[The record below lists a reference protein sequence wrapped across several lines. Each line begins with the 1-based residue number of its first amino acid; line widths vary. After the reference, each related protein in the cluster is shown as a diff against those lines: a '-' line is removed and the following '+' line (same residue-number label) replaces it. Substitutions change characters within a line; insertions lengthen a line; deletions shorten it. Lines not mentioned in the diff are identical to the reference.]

1 MPSQSSKCQPS
12 TGKGLHRGLSS
23 RWIAVSF
30 VVLSLL
36 AQSFGFIGA
45 GSVALAATQPT
56 AGQLSQPIQ
65 ADPESPAAAKQR
77 QIREADKVK
86 SVAIAQEF
94 SGRVPQTN
102 ARSAAGVQ
110 TPAQGVPATL
120 PDGTELDGVRKQLNF
135 KPNNAP
141 QVVPHLSAAFTYYAN
156 SKFDGPIATVNCSNP
171 GNTDC
176 TLRSAITLAGS
187 DGHGTTPDL
196 IVLKPLSAGLPPY
209 LLTSNNGSLP
219 TIPDYVYLS
228 ATTDLTCPPN
238 ATTLDLALINGGSLP
253 ITNTNPLLT
262 LGNNDYLNAVVI
274 NSSNGRG
281 LQISGS
287 ANKVTCVDVL
297 NSKATGIAIEGSAA
311 SNNQI
316 GGINPAASVNGFGE
330 VVVQS
335 SKAPGQR

>member
-1 MPSQSSKCQPS
+1 MS
-12 TGKGLHRGLSS
+12 
-23 RWIAVSF
+23 A
-30 VVLSLL
+30 
-36 AQSFGFIGA
+36 
-45 GSVALAATQPT
+45 
-56 AGQLSQPIQ
+56 
-65 ADPESPAAAKQR
+65 
-77 QIREADKVK
+77 
-86 SVAIAQEF
+86 AQEF

-102 ARSAAGVQ
+102 TRSAAGVQ
-110 TPAQGVPATL
+110 TPAQGVPAPL

-135 KPNNAP
+135 KPSNAP
-141 QVVPHLSAAFTYYAN
+141 QVAPHISAAFTYYAN
-156 SKFDGPIATVNCSNP
+156 SKFDGPIATANCSNP
-171 GNTDC
+171 GNTNC

-187 DGHGTTPDL
+187 DGHDTTPDL
-196 IVLKPLSAGLPPY
+196 IVLKPFSAGPPPY

-262 LGNNDYLNAVVI
+262 LGNNDYLNAVVL

-281 LQISGS
+281 LQIRGW

-297 NSKATGIAIEGSAA
+297 NSKASGIAIEGSAA

-330 VVVQS
+330 VMVQS
-335 SKAPGQR
+335 SKAPVNANFLAAGIFITGTNSISNTIQGATVISNDVGISLEGAANHNNVLGSMIYGNTYSGIQLSVGLQQCDWRPFDSYN